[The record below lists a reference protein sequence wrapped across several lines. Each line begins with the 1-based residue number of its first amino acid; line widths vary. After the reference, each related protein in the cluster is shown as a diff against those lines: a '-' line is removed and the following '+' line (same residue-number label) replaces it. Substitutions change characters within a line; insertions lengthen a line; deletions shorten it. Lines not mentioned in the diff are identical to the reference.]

1 MGCFSFRSTD
11 EIVTTKN
18 TNQANNNKKEDKGD
32 KGDKGESQINN
43 NLGENQL
50 SFNLELCK
58 SISDSLPNRINTD
71 YQSLKDTIKS
81 KTIKLS
87 KKEKSYVVFLW
98 ICENISYDAASYFSG
113 KKVDCTPEGV
123 FKNGTSV
130 CSGYSYL
137 FKDISTYID
146 LEVECVSCYSKG
158 VGYEPG
164 KMLTK
169 TDHEYNL
176 IKIQNKWYPIDS
188 TWGAGHIERN
198 TFVKCLNE
206 YYFFAN
212 PEFLIKTHF
221 PENEQYQLTKKKY
234 TLNEFLKWPLV
245 KMNFYKYGFTK
256 FTPEEGLI
264 NLKNKN
270 EQTFIIY
277 GDNMEQKTALCNI
290 YLLEGNIY
298 NQLLNLSCIN
308 FYRDRFEVNCI
319 FNKKG
324 KYKVIVF
331 GNSER
336 GKSNNMDILEYII
349 NVDENAEK
357 ELSFPH
363 SYKGKEDINII
374 EPLYNNLKSGE
385 KVKFKIKSNL
395 EEIIIIDEK
404 WNYLK
409 KNDDGY
415 FIFETNIQTAKGG
428 FVTIGKKKPESNYN
442 LVFTYL

>member
-1 MGCFSFRSTD
+1 MGCSCLKSTD
-11 EIVTTKN
+11 VIENTKK
-18 TNQANNNKKEDKGD
+18 TNQANNNNIKEENKD
-32 KGDKGESQINN
+32 ESQMNI

-50 SFNLELCK
+50 SFNIELCK
-58 SISDSLPNRINTD
+58 SISDTLPSRINTD
-71 YQSLKDTIKS
+71 YQSLKDSIKS

-98 ICENISYDAASYFSG
+98 ICENISYDADSYFSG

-123 FKNGTSV
+123 FKNGASV
-130 CSGYSYL
+130 CSGYSRI

-146 LEVECVSCYSKG
+146 LEVECVSCYAKG

-164 KMLTK
+164 EILNK
-169 TDHEYNL
+169 TNHEYNVIN
-176 IKIQNKWYPIDS
+176 IKNKWYPIDS
-188 TWGAGHIERN
+188 TWGAGHIEN
-198 TFVKCLNE
+198 KAYVKCLNE

-298 NQLLNLSCIN
+298 KQLLNLSCIN
-308 FYRDRFEVNCI
+308 FYNDRFEVNCI

-324 KYKVIVF
+324 KYKVKLF

-336 GKSNNMDILEYII
+336 EQSDNKEILEYTI
-349 NVDENAEK
+349 NVDKNAEK

-395 EEIIIIDEK
+395 EDIIIIDEK

-409 KNDDGY
+409 KNDEGY

-428 FVTIGKKKPESNYN
+428 FVVIGKKKSNSNSCEFLAKYD
-442 LVFTYL
+442 VV